1 MQTIVSRT
9 CAVTA
14 LLLLSLSLGGCVV
27 TARPAY
33 YGGAVVAVAP
43 PAPQVEVYGA
53 PPVAGYFWAGGYWRW
68 TGERHIWV
76 PGHWQAPRP
85 GFRWV
90 EHRWVRGPAGYHFE
104 EGHWARR

>member
-1 MQTIVSRT
+1 MFRVNFRVL
-9 CAVTA
+9 AVGA
-14 LLLLSLSLGGCVV
+14 LLASFVGLSGCVV

-33 YGGAVVAVAP
+33 VGVGYVAVAP

-53 PPVAGYFWAGGYWRW
+53 PPAAGYFWVGGYWNW
-68 TGERHIWV
+68 TGSTHVWV
-76 PGHWQAPRP
+76 GGHWEAPRP

-90 EHRWVRGPAGYHFE
+90 PHRWVHEPGGWRFA

>member
-9 CAVTA
+9 SAVAA

-53 PPVAGYFWAGGYWRW
+53 PPVAGYIWTGGYWRW
-68 TGERHIWV
+68 TGERHVWV
-76 PGHWQAPRP
+76 AGQWRAPRP

-90 EHRWVRGPAGYHFE
+90 EHRWVRGPGGYHFE
-104 EGHWARR
+104 EGHWAHR